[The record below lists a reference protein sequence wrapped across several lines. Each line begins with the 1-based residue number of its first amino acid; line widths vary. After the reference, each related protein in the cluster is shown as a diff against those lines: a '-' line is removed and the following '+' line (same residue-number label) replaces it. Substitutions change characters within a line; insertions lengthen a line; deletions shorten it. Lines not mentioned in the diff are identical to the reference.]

1 MKLKKNEK
9 TKTKSS
15 WVCLAQC
22 AIDLFNIF
30 LLEMDDACF
39 FLYKKTVDNLSIT
52 AIVSSHYRWSN
63 NQIVIS

>member
-39 FLYKKTVDNLSIT
+39 FFL
-52 AIVSSHYRWSN
+52 
-63 NQIVIS
+63 